1 MNNDTTISD
10 TVANTATIGGVL
22 AFIMKF
28 TPYITAL
35 VLTTALVLNVLRIY
49 DWIKSKKEN
58 KNAYTSKK
66 IRK

>member
-1 MNNDTTISD
+1 MNHDTTISD

-35 VLTTALVLNVLRIY
+35 VLTTALVLNILRIY

-58 KNAYTSKK
+58 KDAYTSKK

>member
-1 MNNDTTISD
+1 
-10 TVANTATIGGVL
+10 
-22 AFIMKF
+22 MKF

-35 VLTTALVLNVLRIY
+35 VLTTALILNILRIY

>member
-1 MNNDTTISD
+1 MNHDTTISD

-35 VLTTALVLNVLRIY
+35 VLTTALVLNILRIY

>member
-1 MNNDTTISD
+1 MNNDTTIMD
-10 TVANTATIGGVL
+10 TIANTATIGGVL

-35 VLTTALVLNVLRIY
+35 VLTTALILNILRIY

>member
-1 MNNDTTISD
+1 MQHDTNLIGPTSDILTIS
-10 TVANTATIGGVL
+10 GVL

-35 VLTTALVLNVLRIY
+35 VLTTALIINILRIY
-49 DWIKSKKEN
+49 DWFKN
-58 KNAYTSKK
+58 KNKDAYTSKK